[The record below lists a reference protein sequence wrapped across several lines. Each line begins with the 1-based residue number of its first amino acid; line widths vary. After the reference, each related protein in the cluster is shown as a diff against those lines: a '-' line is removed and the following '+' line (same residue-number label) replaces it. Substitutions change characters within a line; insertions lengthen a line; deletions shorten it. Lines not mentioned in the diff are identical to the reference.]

1 MAVGDFVN
9 GMITS
14 GTNLDFQPA
23 SPNVVCIT
31 SFGDWSNYGQ
41 MTNGTIVAYL
51 KDHLASAWNQ
61 DVNKLFINNTNYLRI
76 VVSGNGAHYS
86 GVQVQ

>member
-61 DVNKLFINNTNYLRI
+61 EHIIQGFRFNN
-76 VVSGNGAHYS
+76 SGGGAEIWEMITY
-86 GVQVQ
+86 G

>member
-9 GMITS
+9 GLITS

-23 SPNVVCIT
+23 GTNVVCIT
-31 SFGDWSNYGQ
+31 TFGDWSNYGQ
-41 MTNGTIVAYL
+41 MTNGTIVAYI
-51 KDHLASAWNQ
+51 KNHLNTTGVDIVS
-61 DVNKLFINNTNYLRI
+61 KLFINNTNYLRI
-76 VVSGNGAHYS
+76 IVSGNGAHYS